1 MAGGGRRSG
10 RAAALLGLAA
20 LAALAARVGG
30 AAAARAAP
38 AGRAPAG
45 SWAEAAER
53 ARRAVAGMTLEEKLG
68 VVGGTGARKYVG
80 ETTAVP
86 RLGVPALHLQDGP
99 QGVRTDYP
107 KGEERP
113 GTSTAWPCALAV
125 AATFDPELVAVWG
138 SAMAREF
145 AGKGANVWLGPG
157 LNVLRMPWNGRS
169 FEYLSGEDP
178 YLGAAL
184 VGPLV
189 QAAQAE
195 GVAATAKHFVG
206 NTQETDRLEVDE
218 VVDERTLQELY
229 LPPFEAAVAADVAAF
244 MCAYNRING
253 PYSCQNN
260 ATLIRT
266 LRGDWGFQGWVMSD
280 WGAAHASE
288 DMVQGLDQEMPV
300 ANYFGE
306 EKVRAEI
313 REGRLAE
320 ADVDRAAARVLTGA
334 FYAATEVE
342 GSLDSNVTSEAHAGL
357 ARELA
362 GASAVLLE
370 NSNALPLEPGLSVA
384 VVGDAA
390 HKSPI
395 ITGMGSGRVE
405 PARVTSHLTGIRDA
419 AGPGANVQYADS
431 SDPQAAARLASRSQ
445 AAVVVVGVESG
456 EGADRKSLSLSA
468 ADDALVAAVAATNPR
483 TIVVVCAPGPVLMP
497 WRGEVGAVVLT
508 LFGGQEAGA
517 GCADVLFGLRSP
529 SGRLPFTVPQV
540 EPTVSPAQFPGE
552 GGRAVYSEKLRVG
565 YRAYRDQPKEGGGS
579 GAAGGGAEEV
589 PPAYWFGHGLTYSQF
604 VYSGVRAEG
613 RAVRVLVT
621 NVGARSATDV
631 VQLYLTFPPG
641 TPGEPAGQLRGF
653 QSVELAPGD
662 SREVQ
667 WQLDDR
673 ALSVWDDGES
683 GGGGGPGWRLVEGA
697 FTVHVGPD
705 AGCVGRRAGRG
716 GHAVLLEV
724 ARPQ

>member
-1 MAGGGRRSG
+1 MARGARGRGRRAG
-10 RAAALLGLAA
+10 RAAALLA
-20 LAALAARVGG
+20 LAALAARPGS
-30 AAAARAAP
+30 AAAARAALP
-38 AGRAPAG
+38 GGAPAG
-45 SWAEAAER
+45 SWAEAAGR
-53 ARRAVAGMTLEEKLG
+53 ARRAVAGMTLDEKLG
-68 VVGGTGARKYVG
+68 VVGGTAGRRYVG

-113 GTSTAWPCALAV
+113 GTSTAWPCALAA

-138 SAMAREF
+138 AAMAREF

-157 LNVLRMPWNGRS
+157 LNVLRLPWNGRS

-189 QAAQAE
+189 RAAQAE

-206 NTQETDRLEVDE
+206 NTQETARLEVDE
-218 VVDERTLQELY
+218 VVDERTLRELY

-253 PYSCQNN
+253 PYSCQSN
-260 ATLIRT
+260 ATLVRT

-288 DMVQGLDQEMPV
+288 DMAQGLDQEMPV
-300 ANYFGE
+300 ANYFGAV
-306 EKVRAEI
+306 KVRAAI
-313 REGRLAE
+313 RDGRLAE

-334 FYAATEVE
+334 FYAASDRG
-342 GSLDSNVTSEAHAGL
+342 GSLDANVTSEDHARL

-370 NSNALPLEPGLSVA
+370 NRNALPLEPGLSVA

-390 HKSPI
+390 DKRPI
-395 ITGMGSGRVE
+395 VTGTGSGRVE
-405 PARVTSHLTGIRDA
+405 PARVTSHLAGIRDA
-419 AGPGANVQYADS
+419 AGPGADIRYADS
-431 SDPQAAARLASRSQ
+431 SDPRAAARLASRSQ

-456 EGADRKSLSLSA
+456 EGADRESLALSA
-468 ADDALVAAVAATNPR
+468 ADDALVAAVAAANPR
-483 TIVVVCAPGPVLMP
+483 TVVVVCAPGPVLMP
-497 WRGEVGAVVLT
+497 WRGEVGALLLT

-517 GCADVLFGLRSP
+517 GCADVLFGRRSP
-529 SGRLPFTVPQV
+529 SGRLPFTVPRV
-540 EPTVSPAQFPGE
+540 EPAVSPAQFPGE
-552 GGRAVYSEKLRVG
+552 GGRAVYSERLRVG
-565 YRAYRDQPKEGGGS
+565 YRAYRDQPKKEGVLGD
-579 GAAGGGAEEV
+579 A

-621 NVGARSATDV
+621 NVGPRSATDV
-631 VQLYLTFPPG
+631 VQLYVTFPPG
-641 TPGEPAGQLRGF
+641 TPGEPAGQLRRF
-653 QSVELAPGD
+653 QAVDLAPGD

-673 ALSVWDDGES
+673 ALSVWDDGERA
-683 GGGGGPGWRLVEGA
+683 GGGGGGQGWRLVEGT

-705 AGCVGRRAGRG
+705 AGCVDRRGSRG
-716 GHAVLLEV
+716 GGSALLEV
-724 ARPQ
+724 ARPR